1 MQTAQYQ
8 LHADI
13 EQRHWWFVGRR
24 RIMTRLAA
32 EVLPPS
38 PQSVVIDVGCGTGAN
53 IAALAGRYNC
63 VGIDTSAEAIELAQ
77 ARFSQ
82 VRFLT
87 GLAPDDLGDLAR
99 QARLI
104 LLMDVLEHVSDDF
117 LFFSRLLAAA
127 APGCYF
133 LLTVPADESLWS
145 EHDESFG
152 HYRRYDAGR
161 LEKVWAGLPV
171 KPLLLSYFNSRLLPL
186 IRIVRVWNQ
195 RRHRAAG
202 RAGTDFWMPN
212 PLSNY
217 LLEQTLAGEGKRLV
231 KALRRPDGRG
241 YSHGASLLAVL
252 RLEQGS
258 ITPRTK
264 PAGIAADQ
272 VL

>member
-1 MQTAQYQ
+1 
-8 LHADI
+8 
-13 EQRHWWFVGRR
+13 
-24 RIMTRLAA
+24 
-32 EVLPPS
+32 
-38 PQSVVIDVGCGTGAN
+38 
-53 IAALAGRYNC
+53 
-63 VGIDTSAEAIELAQ
+63 
-77 ARFSQ
+77 

-127 APGCYF
+127 APGCCF

-152 HYRRYDAGR
+152 HYRRYDEGR

-171 KPLLLSYFNSRLLPL
+171 KPLLLSHFNSRLLPL
-186 IRIVRVWNQ
+186 IRIVRAWNQ

-212 PLSNY
+212 PLSNFF
-217 LLEQTLAGEGKRLV
+217 LEQTLAGEGKRLV
-231 KALRRPDGRG
+231 KTLRRQDARG
-241 YSHGASLLAVL
+241 YSRGASLLAVL

-258 ITPRTK
+258 IRPRTK
-264 PAGIAADQ
+264 PPDIAADHI
-272 VL
+272 VVM